1 MSDYTHGELLF
12 TIMVENNFAVEIE
25 QNGESR
31 KLVSGV
37 SALNSTLVTKIVL
50 ELRYRDYFQWDN
62 YMGFIMGELKLEDH
76 N

>member
-12 TIMVENNFAVEIE
+12 TIMVENSFAVEIE

-62 YMGFIMGELKLEDH
+62 YMGFIMGELKLEDQ

>member
-37 SALNSTLVTKIVL
+37 STLNSTLVTKIVL

>member
-31 KLVSGV
+31 KLISGV
-37 SALNSTLVTKIVL
+37 STLNSTLVTKIVL

>member
-25 QNGESR
+25 QNEESR

-37 SALNSTLVTKIVL
+37 STLNSTLVTKIVL